1 MVYILLDSIFIF
13 YLGEVVCLLGVFIDD
28 VESDWFNYV
37 RQCLQCYYVVCVL
50 KGVGMFIDNEKKIWV
65 CCYGNLGMVI
75 VGSGDVLSGILG
87 VLFV

>member
-1 MVYILLDSIFIF
+1 
-13 YLGEVVCLLGVFIDD
+13 
-28 VESDWFNYV
+28 
-37 RQCLQCYYVVCVL
+37 
-50 KGVGMFIDNEKKIWV
+50 MFIDNEKKIWV